1 MIGFGNSKKKAEKA
15 CFFLFSFLFFFYLNE
30 KGEKPKNLEKFLV
43 FTFSQL
49 MK

>member
-1 MIGFGNSKKKAEKA
+1 MIGKKKAEMIV
-15 CFFLFSFLFFFYLNE
+15 FFFDLNE
-30 KGEKPKNLEKFLV
+30 KGERQKNLEKFLV